1 MHQAIPNP
9 YRECKKLIF
18 CLDQGFKEDFPSTLS
33 AFAFIFKICDQ
44 ANFSRTLTP
53 KHDQK
58 KSNFYQGSNKLM
70 KQKYQINQCASPVS
84 TYFCAHLQNKN
95 VGLVWPG
102 LVCVFFHSYLSSILS
117 ASKMPMFS
125 ESRMDALRNN
135 KQRCDQLRLVYLTD

>member
-1 MHQAIPNP
+1 MHQTIPNP

-18 CLDQGFKEDFPSTLS
+18 CLDQGFKEDFTSTLS

-70 KQKYQINQCASPVS
+70 KQKYQINECASPVS

-102 LVCVFFHSYLSSILS
+102 LAWFAFSSIQTSPLYSLLQKFPRFFSNIFLS
-117 ASKMPMFS
+117 NPIKVKLLFNKMPHF
-125 ESRMDALRNN
+125 
-135 KQRCDQLRLVYLTD
+135 

>member
-1 MHQAIPNP
+1 MHQTIPNP

-18 CLDQGFKEDFPSTLS
+18 CLDQGFKEDFTSTLS

-70 KQKYQINQCASPVS
+70 KQKYQINECASPVS

-95 VGLVWPG
+95 VGLAW
-102 LVCVFFHSYLSSILS
+102 FAFSSIQTSPLYSLLQKCPRFFSNIFLS
-117 ASKMPMFS
+117 NPIKAKLLFNKMPHF
-125 ESRMDALRNN
+125 
-135 KQRCDQLRLVYLTD
+135 

>member
-18 CLDQGFKEDFPSTLS
+18 CLDQGFKEDFTSTLS

-84 TYFCAHLQNKN
+84 TYFWAHLQNKN

-102 LVCVFFHSYLSSILS
+102 LVCVFFHSYLSSNILS
-117 ASKMPMFS
+117 ASKMPKVLF
-125 ESRMDALRNN
+125 
-135 KQRCDQLRLVYLTD
+135 